1 MRESS
6 EDRKFRHRKRLGQN
20 FLADRGILERICDA
34 AELSEKDRV
43 LEIGPGKGSL
53 TELLAE
59 RAGSVVAVE
68 KDGRLEKFLREKFS
82 GSENVELVFEDA
94 ASGDFARFA
103 RGSKAKLVSN
113 LPYNISTRV
122 LLLVLDRKEIFSR
135 AVVMLQKEVARRISS
150 PHGSRDY
157 GSLSVLLQ
165 NSFDVSPA
173 FGVPRGAFF
182 PVPKVESAVVTL
194 DPLEKPRFE
203 VLGERTFRTVARQA
217 FSSRRKMIRN
227 SLCNF
232 FEKRTVRAALEDSGI
247 DGERRAESLS
257 VGEFARLSNSFH
269 RLSVS

>member
-1 MRESS
+1 MSESS
-6 EDRKFRHRKRLGQN
+6 EDREFRHRKKLGQN
-20 FLADRGILERICDA
+20 FLADRNILEKICDA
-34 AELSEKDRV
+34 ARLSKKDRV

-53 TELLAE
+53 TQLLAE

-68 KDGRLEKFLREKFS
+68 KDARLEKFLRGKFS
-82 GSENVELVFEDA
+82 ESKNVELVFEDA
-94 ASGDFARFA
+94 LRTDFARF
-103 RGSKAKLVSN
+103 RGAGKMKLVSN
-113 LPYNISTRV
+113 LPYNISTQV
-122 LLLVLDRKEIFSR
+122 LLRVLDRKELFSR
-135 AVVMLQKEVARRISS
+135 AVIMLQKEVAGRISS

-165 NSFDVSPA
+165 NRFDISPA
-173 FGVPRGAFF
+173 FRVPRGAFF

-194 DPLEKPRFE
+194 DPLEEPRFE
-203 VLGERTFRTVARQA
+203 VLGESTFRTVARQA

-232 FEKRTVRAALEDSGI
+232 FEKQTVLRALEDSGI

-269 RLSVS
+269 KLSVS